1 MSCVSRA
8 ELQRFVSGR
17 VAPEAFV
24 AHVDAC
30 ADCAAALAALAR
42 GALAAPAVERF
53 PAEAWLV
60 ALALAVAVMA
70 WPRPVLQPGE
80 GTLEAGVPEA
90 AAWQAPAPPPT
101 VASLD
106 GGGIPRPAVSP

>member
-60 ALALAVAVMA
+60 ALALAVAVMV
-70 WPRPVLQPGE
+70 WPKPVLDPAGA
-80 GTLEAGVPEA
+80 GLEAGVPEA
-90 AAWQAPAPPPT
+90 SAWQAPAPPPA
-101 VASLD
+101 VAPLD
-106 GGGIPRPAVSP
+106 GGGASPPG